1 MKHLPPSTQLE
12 YNRLINRMH
21 QLERQKLM
29 RSKKEEPKIKSVEAI
44 KAGDAVGVKSKP
56 SPIKAPSPPLP
67 QSPLQQ
73 PPAAP
78 ITESMNVIR
87 KMVDL
92 HPVEVPVNRTPIT
105 VLVHND
111 KMPPRT
117 MNGDQVTIQQGKASP
132 APSVV
137 VVTKKASV
145 VTAPEERPKGGAAA
159 VTSTTSPTGGR
170 ITLKDRLKSL
180 TAEQMKMLLDVQ
192 QRKVVNKRWFYS
204 SISLCD

>member
-1 MKHLPPSTQLE
+1 
-12 YNRLINRMH
+12 
-21 QLERQKLM
+21 M
-29 RSKKEEPKIKSVEAI
+29 RSKKEEPKIKTVEAI
-44 KAGDAVGVKSKP
+44 KAGDALCIKTKP

-78 ITESMNVIR
+78 IPENMNVIR

-111 KMPPRT
+111 KMLPRT
-117 MNGDQVTIQQGKASP
+117 MNGDQVTIQQGKPSP
-132 APSVV
+132 SPSVV
-137 VVTKKASV
+137 VVNKKVPSVPVTK
-145 VTAPEERPKGGAAA
+145 PEERPKGGAAP
-159 VTSTTSPTGGR
+159 VTNTTSPTGGR

-204 SISLCD
+204 SISLM